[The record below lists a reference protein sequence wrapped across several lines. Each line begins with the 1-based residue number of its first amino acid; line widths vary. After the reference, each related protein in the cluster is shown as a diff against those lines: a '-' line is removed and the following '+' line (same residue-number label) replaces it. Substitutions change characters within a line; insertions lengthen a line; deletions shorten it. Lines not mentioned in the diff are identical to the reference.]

1 VGFTPQFIT
10 HLLIDFP
17 LSLKSAPQAQAHGAM
32 QIHNII
38 KTPKVDYGLFRAHA
52 LSRSCII

>member
-32 QIHNII
+32 QIHII
-38 KTPKVDYGLFRAHA
+38 ILHRAVLVMRVYDTRA
-52 LSRSCII
+52 K